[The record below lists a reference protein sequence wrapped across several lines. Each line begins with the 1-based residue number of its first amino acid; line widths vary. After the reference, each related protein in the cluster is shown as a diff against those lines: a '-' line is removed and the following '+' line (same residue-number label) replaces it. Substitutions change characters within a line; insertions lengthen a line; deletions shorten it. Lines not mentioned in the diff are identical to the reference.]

1 MESIFQGRSQ
11 GSWQDS
17 RVVYRALRQEGLAPA
32 IDCATCL
39 WVLPPIYVASAI
51 LKGFIPPVQTML
63 GDEMPWFLPALVIG
77 LFAWIWMSSIEK
89 YADKKGTPVW
99 KYVVLAVRWLPP
111 IQLAVAVLF
120 RFKAIYARDTS
131 HLEVTKHL
139 GSGSFASADLKLM
152 FTGDGGI
159 EIVMLIV
166 FLFAVLSEHLP
177 SISSTRLD
185 LRQKFRNRLMMFTA
199 SFALASTTLFFP
211 EQAYSEPAAFPTGPI
226 GPVPE
231 WMSFAPAVLIGG
243 ILMFGGELFAATTL
257 FLAGPNFQKLAGRA
271 RLKVLLLSVS
281 ALFYLTTV
289 IDFETDWFGQLH
301 EQSLVLPLVL
311 SIHLGVCFAI
321 VLQPAVRSDAELN
334 HGEGRS
340 LSMMVLAVVMALIV
354 LLLTL
359 LHVNQLTV
367 FGNGLGPYTY
377 GIWMSSVA
385 ISSMMLV
392 QFMPALGFDAAPR
405 PEIWWMKMTLLY
417 APIIMSMFTPYA
429 VLLIPAIWVVLP
441 LSSVASWFIEKDVIS
456 PSRSFVL
463 YPLLAATLAAS
474 ALPFGWDTPFLA
486 ALWIGWIPGA
496 IAAIGL
502 TLHVRTQAKST
513 GKNL

>member
-1 MESIFQGRSQ
+1 
-11 GSWQDS
+11 
-17 RVVYRALRQEGLAPA
+17 
-32 IDCATCL
+32 
-39 WVLPPIYVASAI
+39 
-51 LKGFIPPVQTML
+51 ML

-77 LFAWIWMSSIEK
+77 LFAWIWMSSIER
-89 YADKKGTPVW
+89 YADKKDTPAW

-231 WMSFAPAVLIGG
+231 WISFAPAVIIGG
-243 ILMFGGELFAATTL
+243 LLMFGGELFAATTL

-311 SIHLGVCFAI
+311 SIHLSVCFAI

-474 ALPFGWDTPFLA
+474 ALPFGWDSPFLA

-496 IAAIGL
+496 IAAISL

>member
-1 MESIFQGRSQ
+1 
-11 GSWQDS
+11 
-17 RVVYRALRQEGLAPA
+17 
-32 IDCATCL
+32 
-39 WVLPPIYVASAI
+39 
-51 LKGFIPPVQTML
+51 ML

-77 LFAWIWMSSIEK
+77 LFAWIWMSSIER
-89 YADKKGTPVW
+89 YAERKGTPAW

-111 IQLAVAVLF
+111 IQLTVMILY
-120 RFKAIYARDTS
+120 RFKAIYARDMS
-131 HLEVTKHL
+131 HLEIAKHL
-139 GSGSFASADLKLM
+139 GPGTPSSSDFKLM

-159 EIVMLIV
+159 EIIMLIV
-166 FLFAVLSEHLP
+166 FVFAVLSEHLP
-177 SISSTRLD
+177 SISSARLD

-231 WMSFAPAVLIGG
+231 WMSFTPVILIGG
-243 ILMFGGELFAATTL
+243 LLMFGGELFAVTTL
-257 FLAGPNFQKLAGRA
+257 FLAGPKFQKLAGRA
-271 RLKVLLLSVS
+271 RLKVLLLSAG
-281 ALFYLTTV
+281 ALVYLTAV
-289 IDFETDWFGQLH
+289 IDFDADWFDQLH
-301 EQSLVLPLVL
+301 EQSMTLPLVL
-311 SIHLGVCFAI
+311 SIHLGICFAT

-367 FGNGLGPYTY
+367 FGEGLGPHTY
-377 GIWMSSVA
+377 AIWMSSVA

-456 PSRSFVL
+456 PSYSFVL

-474 ALPFGWDTPFLA
+474 VLPFGWEIPFLA
-486 ALWIGWIPGA
+486 ALWVGWIPGA

-502 TLHVRTQAKST
+502 TLHVRTQSKST
-513 GKNL
+513 GKSL

>member
-1 MESIFQGRSQ
+1 
-11 GSWQDS
+11 
-17 RVVYRALRQEGLAPA
+17 
-32 IDCATCL
+32 
-39 WVLPPIYVASAI
+39 
-51 LKGFIPPVQTML
+51 ML

-77 LFAWIWMSSIEK
+77 LFAWIWMSSIER
-89 YADKKGTPVW
+89 YADKKGTPAW

-111 IQLAVAVLF
+111 IQLAVVVLY
-120 RFKAIYARDTS
+120 RFKAIYTRDTS
-131 HLEVTKHL
+131 HLEVAKHL
-139 GSGSFASADLKLM
+139 GSGSFSSADLKLM

-159 EIVMLIV
+159 EIIMLIV
-166 FLFAVLSEHLP
+166 FLFAVLSDHLP
-177 SISSTRLD
+177 SISTTRPD

-211 EQAYSEPAAFPTGPI
+211 EQAYSEPAAFPNGPI

-231 WMSFAPAVLIGG
+231 WLSFAPKVLIGG
-243 ILMFGGELFAATTL
+243 LLMFGGELFAVTTL

-281 ALFYLTTV
+281 ALVYLTTA

-301 EQSLVLPLVL
+301 EQSMTLPLVL
-311 SIHLGVCFAI
+311 SVHLGICFAV

-359 LHVNQLTV
+359 FHVNQLSA
-367 FGNGLGPYTY
+367 FGSGLGPYTY
-377 GIWMSSVA
+377 AIWMSSVA

-456 PSRSFVL
+456 PSHSFVL
-463 YPLLAATLAAS
+463 FPLLAATLAAS
-474 ALPFGWDTPFLA
+474 AIPFGWNVPFLA

-502 TLHVRTQAKST
+502 TLHVRTRAKST
-513 GKNL
+513 GKNP

>member
-1 MESIFQGRSQ
+1 
-11 GSWQDS
+11 
-17 RVVYRALRQEGLAPA
+17 
-32 IDCATCL
+32 
-39 WVLPPIYVASAI
+39 
-51 LKGFIPPVQTML
+51 ML

-77 LFAWIWMSSIEK
+77 LFAWIWMGSIER
-89 YADKKGTPVW
+89 YAERKATPAW
-99 KYVVLAVRWLPP
+99 KYIVLAVRWLPP
-111 IQLAVAVLF
+111 IQLTVMVLY

-131 HLEVTKHL
+131 HLEVAKHL
-139 GSGSFASADLKLM
+139 GTGTSSSADFKLM

-159 EIVMLIV
+159 EIVLLIV

-199 SFALASTTLFFP
+199 SFALVSTTLFFP
-211 EQAYSEPAAFPTGPI
+211 EQAYSEPTAFPTGII

-231 WMSFAPAVLIGG
+231 WMSFTPIILTGG
-243 ILMFGGELFAATTL
+243 LLMFGGELFAVTTL
-257 FLAGPNFQKLAGRA
+257 FLAGPNFQKLASRA

-281 ALFYLTTV
+281 ALVYLTAV
-289 IDFETDWFGQLH
+289 IDFETEWFGQLH
-301 EQSLVLPLVL
+301 EQSMTLPLVL
-311 SIHLGVCFAI
+311 SIHLGICFAVI
-321 VLQPAVRSDAELN
+321 LQPAVRSDAELN

-340 LSMMVLAVVMALIV
+340 LSMMALAVVMALAV

-359 LHVNQLTV
+359 LHMNQLTE
-367 FGNGLGPYTY
+367 FGSDLGPSTY

-417 APIIMSMFTPYA
+417 APVIMSMFTSYA

-441 LSSVASWFIEKDVIS
+441 LSSVASWLIEKDVAS
-456 PSRSFVL
+456 PSYSFVL

-474 ALPFGWDTPFLA
+474 ALPFGWNIPFLA
-486 ALWIGWIPGA
+486 ALWVGWIPGA

-502 TLHVRTQAKST
+502 TLHVRTQLKST
-513 GKNL
+513 EGNL

>member
-1 MESIFQGRSQ
+1 
-11 GSWQDS
+11 
-17 RVVYRALRQEGLAPA
+17 
-32 IDCATCL
+32 
-39 WVLPPIYVASAI
+39 
-51 LKGFIPPVQTML
+51 ML

-139 GSGSFASADLKLM
+139 GSGSFASTDLKLM

-159 EIVMLIV
+159 EMVMLIV

-243 ILMFGGELFAATTL
+243 LLMFGGELFAATTL